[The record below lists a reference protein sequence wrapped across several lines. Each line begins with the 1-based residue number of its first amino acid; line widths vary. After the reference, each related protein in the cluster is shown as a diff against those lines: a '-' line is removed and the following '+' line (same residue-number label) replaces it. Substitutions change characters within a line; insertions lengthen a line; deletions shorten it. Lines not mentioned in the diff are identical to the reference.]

1 MIFSKSFII
10 AAYTFLFFG
19 VTFILGLG
27 GQATAAVLLETER
40 MNGFQGTLVQW
51 NYPYQPYPPG
61 YYSPPQEPSG
71 TRNVRPSGFIFI
83 EVDPPDATVFI
94 DGNKVEPSK
103 DNTYEEGVHTGMH
116 KVVVKKSGY
125 QDYLEIVTVS
135 TGSTHRLT
143 VRLRPIK

>member
-1 MIFSKSFII
+1 MISLKSFKITAHI
-10 AAYTFLFFG
+10 FLFFWIA
-19 VTFILGLG
+19 FILDFG
-27 GQATAAVLLETER
+27 GQATAAALVETER

-71 TRNVRPSGFIFI
+71 TRNVRPSGFILI

-103 DNTYEEGVHTGMH
+103 DNTYEEGVYTGMH

-135 TGSTHRLT
+135 TGSTQRLT